1 MNVIGWSP
9 HLTKEKA
16 DAAGVEYVET
26 KEELLRRSDVVSLH
40 LVLAESTR
48 YIIGKKE
55 LELLKPTAFLI
66 NTSRGPLVD
75 EEALIDALRNRRFAG
90 AGLDVYDIEP
100 LPLDHPI
107 RDLDNVTLAPHT
119 GGLSDTN
126 WRVCR
131 RP

>member
-1 MNVIGWSP
+1 M
-9 HLTKEKA
+9 
-16 DAAGVEYVET
+16 EYIET
-26 KEELLRRSDVVSLH
+26 KEELLRRSDIVSLH

-48 YIIGKKE
+48 HIIGKME
-55 LELLKPTAFLI
+55 LELLKPSAFLI
-66 NTSRGPLVD
+66 NTARGPLVD

-126 WRVCR
+126 WRVSVW
-131 RP
+131 PG